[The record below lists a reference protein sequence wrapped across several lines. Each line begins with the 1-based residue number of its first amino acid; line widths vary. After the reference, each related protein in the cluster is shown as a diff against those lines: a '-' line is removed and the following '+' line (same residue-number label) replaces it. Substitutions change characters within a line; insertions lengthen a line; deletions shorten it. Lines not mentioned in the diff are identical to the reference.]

1 MRRLL
6 SPSLRAWLLGLGI
19 LCMAASVHA
28 APPGFPYDPTHY
40 WTYQI
45 INPVPQPQ
53 PIFAADQFF
62 RTGVPLTVDR
72 RERLLNWVMKNN
84 SPVTDTTLHYTWWN
98 ILEKLPVNRT
108 VIVTNQFGSSRVQVL
123 NLEFLL
129 APALKNN
136 AAAAPPL
143 ANHYLCYRATGFP
156 GPPVAF
162 DLRDEWRVDTQQPQ
176 AMQFL
181 CAPCMKQHLGITYPV
196 VDTVTHLAVYPI
208 APVSQTFVPFI
219 RDQFMA
225 LQQLVYQYPLEYL
238 FVPSEKT
245 DLPTDTKK
253 DTWGRLKQM
262 YR

>member
-1 MRRLL
+1 MPDAGRRCGPARTR
-6 SPSLRAWLLGLGI
+6 SFTLRE
-19 LCMAASVHA
+19 
-28 APPGFPYDPTHY
+28 D
-40 WTYQI
+40 QI

-62 RTGVPLTVDR
+62 RTGVPLPR
-72 RERLLNWVMKNN
+72 
-84 SPVTDTTLHYTWWN
+84 
-98 ILEKLPVNRT
+98 
-108 VIVTNQFGSSRVQVL
+108 
-123 NLEFLL
+123 
-129 APALKNN
+129 
-136 AAAAPPL
+136 AA
-143 ANHYLCYRATGFP
+143 P
-156 GPPVAF
+156 GPPVAY

-196 VDTVTHLAVYPI
+196 VDTVTHYAVYPI
-208 APVSQTFVPFI
+208 TPVSETFVPFI

-225 LQQLVYQYPLEYL
+225 VQQLVYQYPLEYL

>member
-1 MRRLL
+1 
-6 SPSLRAWLLGLGI
+6 
-19 LCMAASVHA
+19 MA
-28 APPGFPYDPTHY
+28 Y
-40 WTYQI
+40 
-45 INPVPQPQ
+45 
-53 PIFAADQFF
+53 
-62 RTGVPLTVDR
+62 
-72 RERLLNWVMKNN
+72 
-84 SPVTDTTLHYTWWN
+84 
-98 ILEKLPVNRT
+98 
-108 VIVTNQFGSSRVQVL
+108 
-123 NLEFLL
+123 
-129 APALKNN
+129 
-136 AAAAPPL
+136 
-143 ANHYLCYRATGFP
+143 
-156 GPPVAF
+156 

-196 VDTVTHLAVYPI
+196 VDTVTHYAVYPI
-208 APVSQTFVPFI
+208 TPVSETFVPFI